1 MSEPHISSSKML
13 DRGPQQVFMPLVEQD
28 LQRSDPDRGDLVGVV
43 IDAERFQQSHDALQ
57 AICRVTQEVEVRHVG
72 HRGDANRPRNELAG
86 GQDSAVLGTCE
97 GPATSERS

>member
-1 MSEPHISSSKML
+1 MSEPHISSSKMS

-43 IDAERFQQSHDALQ
+43 INAERFQQSHDALQ